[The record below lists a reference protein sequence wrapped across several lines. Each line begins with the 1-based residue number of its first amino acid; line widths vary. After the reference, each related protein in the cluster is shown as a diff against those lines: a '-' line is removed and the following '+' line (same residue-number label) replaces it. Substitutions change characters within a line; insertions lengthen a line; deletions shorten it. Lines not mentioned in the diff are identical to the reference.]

1 MSLAPNQHLFEYRIA
16 RVLGQGAFGT
26 VCLARDTLL
35 DRPVAIKELTVT
47 AQTDEVAFKRFVQ
60 EARAAGGLNHPH
72 VVTVYALKIVKPN
85 VYLVMEY
92 LAGGSLRALLEEHSP
107 LPVEQAV
114 RIAAE
119 VCEGLAAAHA
129 KGIVHRDV
137 KPENILLAE
146 DGRAKVGDFGI
157 AHVPRGTGGTHLS
170 QLTGTGF
177 QPGTLLYMSP
187 EQIRGQQVDGRSD
200 VYQVG
205 ALLYEMLTG
214 RHYVD
219 LGTLERQARETAGSN
234 VVLFQA
240 RLYELLAEAVCEWGP
255 KGVCQIRSDVPGWIG
270 EVMTWALAKG
280 VEERPVAH
288 LLAKAMRGGEAVWNS
303 LISRTPLSEF
313 LDRVGGIPEDN
324 RDPSFG
330 QVNEEL
336 RALLSQMSIEETC
349 RELEREVIKRPN
361 GRCYK
366 LLGLAYFNAGCID
379 DAIRL
384 LELSLRHTIEDSAA
398 IYETLGQCYILK
410 EDWTDAE
417 KWFAH
422 SDRYNFRGLVE
433 KFGKDF
439 VYVSAL
445 GKQQAG
451 MPAFGRLNDS
461 EFVTQYR
468 QLQMLAAMTQSGQ
481 YTPDMVR
488 AAASELRQSLHS
500 TILDD
505 RAPAAV
511 PVREPYPGALS
522 TDSVVLAEAC
532 FNRGVEH
539 AEQGHLDGAIP
550 EFQAALR
557 INPDYAEAHYNLGL
571 AYRQQGRLDEA
582 IREYQAALRINPDDA
597 GAHYSLGLAYGQ
609 QGRLDDAIR
618 EYQAALHI
626 NPDYTNAHYNLG
638 LAYRQQG
645 RLDEA
650 IREYQ
655 AALRISPDEV
665 DAHYGLGVAYEQQ
678 GRPDEAIRE
687 YQAALHINPSFAE
700 AHYGLGVVYE
710 QQGHPDEAIREFQ
723 AALHINPDYADAYYN
738 LGLAYGQQG
747 RLDDEIRELQ
757 IAAQLGSQQ
766 AQAILAETSS
776 L

>member
-240 RLYELLAEAVCEWGP
+240 RLFELLAEAVCELEP
-255 KGVCQIRSDVPGWIG
+255 VGVCRVLPNVPGWVG
-270 EVMTWALAKG
+270 EVVAAALMKG
-280 VEERPVAH
+280 VEKRPTAEG
-288 LLAKAMRGGEAVWNS
+288 LA
-303 LISRTPLSEF
+303 
-313 LDRVGGIPEDN
+313 
-324 RDPSFG
+324 
-330 QVNEEL
+330 
-336 RALLSQMSIEETC
+336 RALRSEEGMRVAPSISS
-349 RELEREVIKRPN
+349 
-361 GRCYK
+361 G
-366 LLGLAYFNAGCID
+366 
-379 DAIRL
+379 
-384 LELSLRHTIEDSAA
+384 AA
-398 IYETLGQCYILK
+398 Q
-410 EDWTDAE
+410 
-417 KWFAH
+417 
-422 SDRYNFRGLVE
+422 
-433 KFGKDF
+433 
-439 VYVSAL
+439 
-445 GKQQAG
+445 
-451 MPAFGRLNDS
+451 
-461 EFVTQYR
+461 VT
-468 QLQMLAAMTQSGQ
+468 
-481 YTPDMVR
+481 
-488 AAASELRQSLHS
+488 
-500 TILDD
+500 
-505 RAPAAV
+505 
-511 PVREPYPGALS
+511 
-522 TDSVVLAEAC
+522 LAEEH
-532 FNRGVEH
+532 FNRGV
-539 AEQGHLDGAIP
+539 
-550 EFQAALR
+550 
-557 INPDYAEAHYNLGL
+557 
-571 AYRQQGRLDEA
+571 AYHDQGRLDEAVREYQTALRIDPDDAETHYNLGVAYRQQDRLDGA
-582 IREYQAALRINPDDA
+582 IREYQAALRINPDDVKS
-597 GAHYSLGLAYGQ
+597 HL
-609 QGRLDDAIR
+609 
-618 EYQAALHI
+618 
-626 NPDYTNAHYNLG
+626 N
-638 LAYRQQG
+638 
-645 RLDEA
+645 
-650 IREYQ
+650 
-655 AALRISPDEV
+655 
-665 DAHYGLGVAYEQQ
+665 LGVAY
-678 GRPDEAIRE
+678 GK
-687 YQAALHINPSFAE
+687 
-700 AHYGLGVVYE
+700 
-710 QQGHPDEAIREFQ
+710 
-723 AALHINPDYADAYYN
+723 
-738 LGLAYGQQG
+738 QG
-747 RLDDEIRELQ
+747 RLDDEIRECQ
-757 IAAQLGSQQ
+757 AALRISNSRFGIVCHTSVSPRAQKTGLRIGVLTSAPQNEASGFSQ
-766 AQAILAETSS
+766 
-776 L
+776 